1 LFCIPVAAAGIK
13 SYQLGIRANEDAENS
28 EMTLLFVYLF
38 LALGVSFLCSV
49 LEAVL
54 LSITPSYIALMRSEG
69 GRVGARI
76 EALKADIDRPL
87 SALLSLNTIA
97 HTIGA
102 AGVGAQ
108 SQVVFGNGYLTA
120 SSVVLTLLILVLSEI
135 IPKTLG
141 ATYWKQ
147 FAPGAALLLQWMT
160 KALYPLV
167 VLSLLITKLL
177 TPEHKGPAFSRDEF
191 RAMADQGEAEGVFDI
206 EESRILRNLLHFQSL
221 RVKDVLTPRVVMM
234 AFTENQTV
242 TEVFDT
248 LGTRRISRLPVFSA
262 TDNEITGF
270 VLLSDVL
277 SEIARDRHDTPLSA
291 IQRDVLVVPETL
303 SLYGLFRNL
312 LERQQQLS
320 VVVDEYGGIVGVA
333 TMEDIVE
340 TMLGMEIM
348 DEGDTVEDMR
358 VLAREQ
364 WKSRARKLGLIE
376 EELGDADAARQRA
389 ARANKSSAGSPV

>member
-1 LFCIPVAAAGIK
+1 MA
-13 SYQLGIRANEDAENS
+13 
-28 EMTLLFVYLF
+28 LLLLYLL

-54 LSITPSYIALMRSEG
+54 LSITPSYIALKQKEG
-69 GRVGARI
+69 GHVGERLDS
-76 EALKADIDRPL
+76 LKSDIDRPL

-108 SQVVFGNGYLTA
+108 SQQVFGNGYLTA
-120 SSVVLTLLILVLSEI
+120 TSIVLTLLILVISEI

-141 ATYWKQ
+141 ANYWKQ
-147 FAPGAALLLQWMT
+147 LAPTAALLLQWMT

-167 VLSLLITKLL
+167 ALSMVITKLL
-177 TPEHKGPAFSRDEF
+177 TPKHTGPAFSRDEF
-191 RAMADQGEAEGVFDI
+191 QAMADQGEAEGVFDI
-206 EESRILRNLLHFQSL
+206 EESRILRNLLHFPSL

-242 TEVFDT
+242 TEVFET
-248 LGTRRISRLPVFSA
+248 LGTRRISRLPVFSE
-262 TDNEITGF
+262 DGHEITGF

-277 SEIARDRHDTPLSA
+277 SEIARDRHDTALSA
-291 IQRDVLVVPETL
+291 IQRDVLVVPESL

-340 TMLGMEIM
+340 TMLGLEIM
-348 DEGDTVEDMR
+348 DEGDKVEDMR
-358 VLAREQ
+358 VMAREQ
-364 WKSRARKLGLIE
+364 WKRRARKLGLIDE
-376 EELGDADAARQRA
+376 DDDAQEAAARRRA
-389 ARANKSSAGSPV
+389 ATRHESSAGSPV

>member
-1 LFCIPVAAAGIK
+1 MA
-13 SYQLGIRANEDAENS
+13 
-28 EMTLLFVYLF
+28 LLLLYLF

-54 LSITPSYIALMRSEG
+54 LSITPSYIALMQKQG

-76 EALKADIDRPL
+76 DRLKADIDRPL

-108 SQVVFGNGYLTA
+108 SQAVFGNGYLTA
-120 SSVVLTLLILVLSEI
+120 TSVVLTLLILVLSEI

-147 FAPGAALLLQWMT
+147 LAPSAALVLQWMT
-160 KALYPLV
+160 TAMYPLV
-167 VLSLLITKLL
+167 ALSMVITNLL
-177 TPEHKGPAFSRDEF
+177 TPKHSGPTFSRDEF
-191 RAMADQGEAEGVFDI
+191 QAMADQGEADGVFDI

-234 AFTENQTV
+234 AFTQDQTV
-242 TEVFDT
+242 TRVFET
-248 LGTRRISRLPVFSA
+248 LGTRRISRLPVFSEDH
-262 TDNEITGF
+262 TEITGF

-277 SEIARDRHDTPLSA
+277 SEIARDRHGTLLSA
-291 IQRDVLVVPETL
+291 IQRDVLVVPESL

-320 VVVDEYGGIVGVA
+320 VVVDEDGGIVGVA

-348 DEGDTVEDMR
+348 DEGDKVEDMR
-358 VLAREQ
+358 VMAREQ
-364 WKSRARKLGLIE
+364 WERRARKLGLIDE
-376 EELGDADAARQRA
+376 DLDEDAAKARREA
-389 ARANKSSAGSPV
+389 ASSHESSAGSAV